1 MNKAF
6 ELKAA
11 ISAALAALT
20 AFWGWFGWLTLLWI
34 GCMALDFASGVIAA
48 CRNGGWKSKIARDGI
63 YHKGGMVLTVGVAA
77 AADLLI
83 GLMVNNIP
91 AIPLPFDYGVLI
103 TPMVMVWYII
113 TELGSIAE
121 NVGKMGGRVPPWLLK
136 CLASLQDATDAAGEL
151 LDTKKDGDSNG

>member
-20 AFWGWFGWLTLLWI
+20 AFWGWFGWLTILWI

-48 CRNGGWKSKIARDGI
+48 CRNGGWKSEIARDGI

-77 AADLLI
+77 AADILI

-91 AIPLPFDYGVLI
+91 TIPLPFDYGVLI

-121 NVGKMGGRVPPWLLK
+121 NVGKMGAPLPEFLK
-136 CLASLQDATDAAGEL
+136 KMIAVLKATVDSAGDQASGER
-151 LDTKKDGDSNG
+151 